1 MNTDDNVLNKIDEGI
16 AKYTVKDS
24 VFTDLFKD
32 KKYTLQLY
40 KALHPEDNDVTED
53 DIVPITLENVLM
65 ANMYNDLGFSV
76 KNKIFILTEAQTTW
90 SANIIIRML
99 MYLAETYH
107 NYYIET
113 EQTLYGSK
121 KVDFPK
127 PELYMIYT
135 GERGSKKDVVSLT
148 EEFLGGKESSVEVKV
163 KVIFDGEKG
172 DIINQFVMFTRI
184 YNEQVR
190 LHGRTRNAVTE
201 TIRICTD
208 RDVLKDY
215 LMKREKEVITIMMSL
230 FDVEYNLKV
239 YAKNIAEESKE
250 EGRQEGIQKG
260 RQEGIVSMIE
270 MCKEFGISYA
280 DTIKRI
286 SSKFGLS
293 EEEAEDKVNKLWE

>member
-1 MNTDDNVLNKIDEGI
+1 MNTEDNILNKIDEGL

-32 KKYTLQLY
+32 KKYTLMLY
-40 KALHPEDNDVTED
+40 KALHNEDNDVTED
-53 DIVPITLENVLM
+53 DIKPITLENVLM

-76 KNKIFILTEAQTTW
+76 KNKIFILTEAQSTW
-90 SANIIIRML
+90 SVNIIIRML

-113 EQTLYGSK
+113 NQSLYTSK

-135 GERGSKKDVVSLT
+135 GERGNKKDVISLT
-148 EEFLGGKESSVEVKV
+148 EEFLGGEESSVEVKV
-163 KVIFDGEKG
+163 KVIFDGQKG
-172 DIINQFVMFTRI
+172 DIINQFVEFTRI
-184 YNEQVR
+184 YNEQVKI
-190 LHGRTRNAVTE
+190 HGRTRKAVIE

-208 RDVLKDY
+208 RNILKDY
-215 LMKREKEVITIMMSL
+215 LTKREKEVVNIMMSL

-239 YAKNIAEESKE
+239 YGDNIAKESKE
-250 EGRQEGIQKG
+250 EGRLEG
-260 RQEGIVSMIE
+260 GIVSMVE
-270 MCKEFGISYA
+270 MCKEFGVSYI

-286 SSKFGLS
+286 SSKFALS
-293 EEEAEDKVNKLWE
+293 EIEAEEKIRKVWN